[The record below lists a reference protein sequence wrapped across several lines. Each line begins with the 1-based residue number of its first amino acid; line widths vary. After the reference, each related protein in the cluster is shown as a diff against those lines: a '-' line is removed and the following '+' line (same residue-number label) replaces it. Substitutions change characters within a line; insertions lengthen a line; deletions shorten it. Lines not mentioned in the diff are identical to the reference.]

1 MFTCSPDGLDKIKK
15 AIFEKELNR
24 VVVASC
30 SPRTHEPLFRETLRE
45 AGLNRYLFEMAN
57 IRDQCSWVH
66 AFDHDAATN
75 KAKRLVRSAVAKARL
90 LEPLEQ
96 TLLPNTRVALVIG
109 GGLAGMEAAL
119 SIAKQGFP
127 VHIVEKT
134 DALGGNARHVRY
146 TLEGGDVQQY
156 LSALIEEVEN
166 HPLIDVHL
174 SSEVIESTGFI
185 GNFSTKIATSAD
197 GNGGEL
203 RDASQ
208 AQELIEHGVI
218 ILATG
223 AREYEP
229 TEYGFGESENIITQR
244 ELENRIADGKL
255 QLDENAT
262 VVMIQCV
269 GCRNEERTYCSRI
282 CCSEAIKNALK
293 IKESHPDANVYVLYK
308 DIRTF
313 GFREK
318 YYHQAREKGVTFIRY
333 DDEHKPQV
341 EAQNGSLSVKVHD
354 PVLNEEYLLSPNL
367 IALSTAILCGE
378 DNGKINKLLMA
389 PQTEDGF
396 FLEAHIKLRP
406 VDFASDGMF
415 LCGLAHGPKFIS
427 ESIVQ
432 AKAAASR
439 AATILWKSK
448 LLIEGIV
455 SVVDK
460 KKCVAC
466 LTCVR
471 ACPFQ
476 SPKFNEEKGVVEIE
490 PATCHGCG
498 ICVSE
503 CPAKALQLNQFNDKY
518 TLEMIDA
525 LLME

>member
-432 AKAAASR
+432 AKSAASR